1 MNSFAYHKP
10 QNIGDAVEL
19 LRTFGKDARILAG
32 GTDLLVRIK
41 NQQTTPKVVVDLK
54 GIASLN
60 IGIVREKDA
69 FHIGALTLMASL
81 DADQQINTYFP
92 ALAEAAASVG
102 SVQIRNRAT
111 LGGNLCNASPAAD
124 TAPALLIYDASVKVV
139 GSKLTR
145 VIPLT
150 DFILGPGKTALKVDE
165 IVETILIPIPLN
177 EQAASFDRLAR
188 RRGVDL
194 ATINVCCQIFKSGL
208 TRFAIGAAAPV
219 PFIVEDVS
227 HKLTDPSIKES
238 EKTVIIQKLM
248 EKASPITDVRASQEY
263 RQAMLVV
270 LGKRTLKKS
279 LERLTTIQ

>member
-1 MNSFAYHKP
+1 MKSFAYHKP
-10 QNIGDAVEL
+10 RNIDDAIKL
-19 LRTFGKDARILAG
+19 LETFGNDARILAG

-41 NQQTTPKVVVDLK
+41 NRQVTPKVVVDLK
-54 GIASLN
+54 GVASLN

-69 FHIGALTLMASL
+69 FRIGALTLMASL
-81 DADQQINTYFP
+81 DADLQINTYFP

-139 GSKLTR
+139 GSKSTR
-145 VIPLT
+145 VIPLA
-150 DFILGPGKTALKVDE
+150 DFILGPGKTALKAGE
-165 IVETILIPIPLN
+165 IVEAILIPIPQDG
-177 EQAASFDRLAR
+177 QAASFDRLTR

-219 PFIVEDVS
+219 PFIVEDTS
-227 HKLTDPSIKES
+227 HKLTDPSVKES
-238 EKTVIIQKLM
+238 EKSVLIQKLM

-263 RQAMLVV
+263 RQAMLSV

-279 LERLTTIQ
+279 LERLATI

>member
-1 MNSFAYHKP
+1 MKSFAYHKP
-10 QNIGDAVEL
+10 QNIDDAIEL
-19 LRTFGKDARILAG
+19 LETFGKDARILAG

-41 NQQTTPKVVVDLK
+41 NRQVTPKVVVDLK
-54 GIASLN
+54 GIASLSC
-60 IGIVREKDA
+60 GIVREKNT
-69 FHIGALTLMASL
+69 FRVGALTLMASL
-81 DADQQINTYFP
+81 DSDLQINTYFP

-139 GSKLTR
+139 GSKSTR
-145 VIPLT
+145 VIPLA
-150 DFILGPGKTALKVDE
+150 DFILGPGKTALKADE
-165 IVETILIPIPLN
+165 IVEAILIPIPQDG
-177 EQAASFDRLAR
+177 QAASFDRLTR

-194 ATINVCCQIFKSGL
+194 ATINVCCQVFKSGL

-219 PFIVEDVS
+219 PFIIEDKS
-227 HKLTDPSIKES
+227 FKLADSSVKES
-238 EKTVIIQKLM
+238 EKEKLIQKLM
-248 EKASPITDVRASQEY
+248 EKASPISDVRASQEY

-279 LERLTTIQ
+279 LKKLAII